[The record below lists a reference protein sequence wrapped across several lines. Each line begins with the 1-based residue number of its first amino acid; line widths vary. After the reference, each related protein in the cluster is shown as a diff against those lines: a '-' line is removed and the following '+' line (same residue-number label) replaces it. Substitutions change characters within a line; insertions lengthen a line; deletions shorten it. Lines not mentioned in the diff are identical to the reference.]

1 MTSQLDADK
10 KAPTYIP
17 LANEIAEKLAEK
29 MNGTPQSMLLEVLGN
44 TSSTA
49 HILGGA
55 TMGRDATDGVCDAF
69 GRVFGYDNFFLADG
83 SIVPAN
89 LGVNP
94 ALTITALSEYVM
106 SGIPDKPDGTPQ
118 PAPRPSRTV

>member
-1 MTSQLDADK
+1 MPK
-10 KAPTYIP
+10 KRLRPSCP
-17 LANEIAEKLAEK
+17 LANAVTEELAVK

-44 TSSTA
+44 TASTA

-55 TMGRDATDGVCDAF
+55 TMGRDSSDGVCDAS
-69 GRVFGYDNFFLADG
+69 GRVFGYDNFFIADG

-106 SGIPDKPDGTPQ
+106 AGIPDNQNGTTQ
-118 PAPRPSRTV
+118 PAPKPSSRT